1 MLRRLSIDDMD
12 AAAGVHRTAFDQAM
26 PTLAGLHTAEE
37 DLFFFRERMFPSC
50 QLWGRFDG
58 AQMLGMIAFRQD
70 WVDQLYVVPWAQR
83 KGLGTELLQVAQQ
96 AFACLHL
103 WTFQRNRAAQLF
115 YAARGFRLV
124 VETDGARNEENEP
137 DALYHWTRC

>member
-103 WTFQRNRAAQLF
+103 WTFQQ
-115 YAARGFRLV
+115 
-124 VETDGARNEENEP
+124 
-137 DALYHWTRC
+137 